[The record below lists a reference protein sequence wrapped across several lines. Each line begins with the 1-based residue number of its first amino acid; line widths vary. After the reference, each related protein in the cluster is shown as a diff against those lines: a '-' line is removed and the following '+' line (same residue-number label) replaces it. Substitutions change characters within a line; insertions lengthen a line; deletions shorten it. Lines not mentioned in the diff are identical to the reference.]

1 MLVAMGEAML
11 RPSIILRLVPLGIL
25 AVSTE
30 ECMLNRHDIL
40 DWLTAESA
48 AFTGMADDIWSHPE
62 TGFRERRASRIQ
74 AAFLSELGFRVRWNL
89 GGMETAFVAEWGTGR
104 PVLGLLG
111 EYDALAGLSQKRQP
125 TPMPEV
131 RGGPGHG
138 CGHNLLGTGCV
149 AAAAALRR
157 WLEAA
162 GRPGTVRYY
171 GCPAEE
177 RVTGKVFMARDGA
190 FSDLDAALNWHP
202 GDLNMPGKDRAVGV
216 RDLTFRFRGRTA
228 HAGGSPH
235 LGRSALDAVELMNV
249 GVNYLRE
256 HVTEKVR
263 IHYVVTRGGELP
275 NVVPETAE
283 SWYYVRALDTYELE
297 QVAARVKKIAEGAAL
312 MTETSFEVTLN
323 GACSSVLNNHYLA
336 DLHFEAM
343 QKLGPIAFSE
353 DELAFART
361 VNGQFPPEAVRP
373 FEGMRVPEEMRE
385 RVAAAERQ
393 PLIAENF
400 PAWDED
406 RVATG
411 STDVGDVS
419 WIAPLSML
427 STACFPTGAP
437 GHSWANTAAAGS
449 SIGHKGMMHAAR
461 IMTLVGIDLYSDPA
475 HLERAHREFD
485 ARTAG
490 RPYRSPLP
498 DALAPPQFP
507 EQG

>member
-1 MLVAMGEAML
+1 M
-11 RPSIILRLVPLGIL
+11 P
-25 AVSTE
+25 
-30 ECMLNRHDIL
+30 NHQDIL
-40 DWLTAESA
+40 DWLAAERA
-48 AFTGMADDIWSHPE
+48 TFTGMADDIWSHPE
-62 TGFRERRASRIQ
+62 TAFQEHRASKLQ
-74 AAFLSELGFRVRWNL
+74 AAYLSGLGFRVRRGI
-89 GGMETAFVAEWGTGR
+89 GGLETAFVAEWGGGR

-131 RGGPGHG
+131 NGGPGHG

-149 AAAAALRR
+149 ASAAALQR
-157 WLEAA
+157 WLEAT
-162 GRPGTVRYY
+162 GHHGTVRYY

-202 GDLNMPGKDRAVGV
+202 DSSNMPGKGRFVGV
-216 RDLTFRFRGRTA
+216 RDLTFRFRGRSA

-263 IHYVVTRGGELP
+263 IHYVITNGGKLP
-275 NVVPETAE
+275 NVVPEEAA
-283 SWYYVRALDTYELE
+283 SWYFVRALEPDELE
-297 QVAARVKKIAEGAAL
+297 QVTARVRKIAEGAAL
-312 MTETSFEVTLN
+312 MTETALEVTLN
-323 GACSSVLNNHYLA
+323 GACSSVLNNHCLA
-336 DLHFEAM
+336 DLHYKAM
-343 QKLGPIAFSE
+343 ERLGPIPFSE
-353 DELAFART
+353 DELAFARE
-361 VNGQFPPEAVRP
+361 VNGQFPPEAARP
-373 FEGMRVPEEMRE
+373 FEDLRVPPDWRE

-406 RVATG
+406 RVLTG

-419 WIAPLSML
+419 LITPVSML

-437 GHSWANTAAAGS
+437 GHSWANTAAAGT
-449 SIGHKGMMHAAR
+449 SIGHKGMMHAAA

-475 HLERAHREFD
+475 HVERARRELTD
-485 ARTAG
+485 RTAG
-490 RPYRSPLP
+490 KPYRSPLP
-498 DALAPPQFP
+498 DSLVAPRYSA
-507 EQG
+507 EER

>member
-1 MLVAMGEAML
+1 M
-11 RPSIILRLVPLGIL
+11 P
-25 AVSTE
+25 
-30 ECMLNRHDIL
+30 NRHDVL
-40 DWLTAESA
+40 DWLAAERATFA
-48 AFTGMADDIWSHPE
+48 AMADDIWSHPE
-62 TGFRERRASRIQ
+62 TGYHEHRAAKLQ
-74 AAFLSELGFRVRWNL
+74 ATYMESLGFRVRRGIGSL
-89 GGMETAFVAEWGTGR
+89 ETAFVAEWGGGR

-131 RGGPGHG
+131 KGGPGHG

-149 AAAAALRR
+149 ASAAALRR
-157 WLEAA
+157 WLEAT

-202 GDLNMPGKDRAVGV
+202 DSSNMPGKSRAVGV
-216 RDLTFRFRGRTA
+216 RDLTFRFRGRAA

-263 IHYVVTRGGELP
+263 IHYVITNGGKLP
-275 NVVPETAE
+275 NVVPEEAE
-283 SWYYVRALDTYELE
+283 SWYFVRALEPDELE
-297 QVAARVKKIAEGAAL
+297 QVTARVKKIAEGAAL
-312 MTETSFEVTLN
+312 MTETVLEVTLN

-336 DLHFEAM
+336 DLHYKAM
-343 QKLGPIAFSE
+343 ERLGPIPFSE
-353 DELAFART
+353 DELAFARE
-361 VNGQFPPEAVRP
+361 VNGQFPPEAARP
-373 FEGMRVPEEMRE
+373 FEDLRVPHEWRE

-393 PLIAENF
+393 PLIADNF

-406 RVATG
+406 RVMTG

-419 WIAPLSML
+419 WITPVSML

-437 GHSWANTAAAGS
+437 GHSWANTAAAGT
-449 SIGHKGMMHAAR
+449 SIGHKGMMHAAE
-461 IMTLVGIDLYSDPA
+461 IMTLVGIDLYSDPG
-475 HLERAHREFD
+475 HLEAARREF
-485 ARTAG
+485 AERTAG
-490 RPYRSPLP
+490 KPYRSPLP
-498 DALAPPQFP
+498 DSLTAPRYP
-507 EQG
+507 EGAG